1 MSTFEYIASFDIGK
15 KNFAF
20 CIEKI
25 DKSIIK
31 TITNIPK
38 SQRYYKNGTPTPD
51 FQKILDKLYT
61 VGSVELL
68 GVIDLTKNCDKK
80 AYLDPQT
87 FLNMI
92 EELDTYKKYWE
103 KCSTF
108 IIEKQMSFRAKYN
121 TMALKLAQHCYTYFL
136 MNYKDK
142 KTIVEYPAYHKTQV
156 LGALKSEVKQKPK
169 RKKWAIKKALDIL
182 EKRDDEFMLEGMNGC
197 KKKDDMADCL
207 LMTITYTFLHFI

>member
-1 MSTFEYIASFDIGK
+1 MTEYIASFDIGK

-25 DKSIIK
+25 DKKLCKQIQNLPVS
-31 TITNIPK
+31 N
-38 SQRYYKNGTPTPD
+38 RYYKNGTPTPA
-51 FQKILDKLYT
+51 FQEVLDKLYH
-61 VGSVELL
+61 VGTVELL
-68 GVIDLTKNCDKK
+68 GVIDLTKNCNPK

-87 FLNMI
+87 YLNMI
-92 EELDTYKKYWE
+92 EELDKYKKYWA

-121 TMALKLAQHCYTYFL
+121 TMALKLGQHCYTYFL

-169 RKKWAIKKALDIL
+169 RKKWAIKKALEIL
-182 EKRDDEFMLEGMNGC
+182 ETRDDQFTIEGVSGC